1 MSTTSDDRLVRS
13 TPALSYPSF
22 SVAGRYFLITGG
34 TQGLGLTIAELL
46 LELGA
51 AGTVIVGR
59 DPSKGQI
66 ALEKLQA
73 KSSSSIVEFLA
84 ADVGNVQQVRTVVE
98 QATEKLREQHK
109 RRTKSGQ
116 NEDSKTVILTGLVN
130 AAATTTRG
138 NLHTETIE
146 GFDRHFAV
154 NTRAPFVL
162 TQAFANALESHNNNQ
177 NSSLPPLRG
186 SVVNIASC
194 ASYGGAPFVMAYSA
208 SKAALVCLTK
218 NNAHE
223 LVQSGIRVN
232 AVNMGWCYTDNE
244 DTLQTA
250 QTDSQWIERADAS
263 VPLGRILRPRDVAVT
278 VAFLLSENSSPMM
291 NGTVVE
297 LHPEYARDMISLA
310 TVDQR

>member
-1 MSTTSDDRLVRS
+1 VRAS
-13 TPALSYPSF
+13 EPSNK
-22 SVAGRYFLITGG
+22 R
-34 TQGLGLTIAELL
+34 
-46 LELGA
+46 
-51 AGTVIVGR
+51 
-59 DPSKGQI
+59 
-66 ALEKLQA
+66 
-73 KSSSSIVEFLA
+73 
-84 ADVGNVQQVRTVVE
+84 
-98 QATEKLREQHK
+98 ATEKLREQHK
-109 RRTKSGQ
+109 LRTNGEGDYS
-116 NEDSKTVILTGLVN
+116 TVTLTGLVN

-162 TQAFANALESHNNNQ
+162 TQAFAKALEAHNNQ
-177 NSSLPPLRG
+177 NTSHPPLRG

-223 LVQSGIRVN
+223 LVKFGIRVN

-244 DTLQTA
+244 DALQTS

-278 VAFLLSENSSPMM
+278 VAFLLSEISSPMM
-291 NGTVVE
+291 NGTVIE

>member
-1 MSTTSDDRLVRS
+1 M
-13 TPALSYPSF
+13 
-22 SVAGRYFLITGG
+22 ITGG
-34 TQGLGLTIAELL
+34 TQGLGLAIAELL
-46 LELGA
+46 LEQGA
-51 AGTVIVGR
+51 AGLVIIGR
-59 DPSKGQI
+59 DETKAQT
-66 ALEKLQA
+66 ALQKL
-73 KSSSSIVEFLA
+73 KTISSSSVVEFLA
-84 ADVGNVQQVRTVVE
+84 ADVGDAQEVLTVVE
-98 QATEKLREQHK
+98 RATNKLIEQQK
-109 RRTKSGQ
+109 GNSLAI
-116 NEDSKTVILTGLVN
+116 VFTGLVN

-138 NLHTETIE
+138 NLHTESIE

-162 TQAFANALESHNNNQ
+162 TQKFAMALETYNNS
-177 NSSLPPLRG
+177 NSPLRG
-186 SVVNIASC
+186 SVVNITSC

-223 LVQSGIRVN
+223 LVRSGIRVN

-244 DTLQTA
+244 DALQTE

-278 VAFLLSENSSPMM
+278 ALFLLSEGSSPMI